1 MPPQGAAHLGEGAAQ
16 QGSSGLQ
23 PARSKGGSPLPH
35 HCRKPQGSQQQ
46 EGWYPCFPT
55 SVANRAA
62 REPLGEAI
70 LILLLLLPAHIS
82 AEHLRGPLKPHAF
95 GDTPVPDPQPGYIP
109 TARSACTPISACNP
123 LPPAYSSHPSE
134 SPPPLKEPSGSRP
147 SPSRSSQD
155 ASNPSE
161 TPPENPP
168 HPPVH
173 TPAPPRAPLPPPPYS
188 PHLTMCSQRPT
199 PHPYA
204 SPAAPAL
211 CPPPCSHLPG
221 WPRSRPAALPPLPPA
236 AARHR
241 ARPDATAF
249 PAPRNQSEPPGSDY
263 RVTTATAQARPAPL
277 SSVARRPL
285 AGS

>member
-62 REPLGEAI
+62 WEPLGEAI

-95 GDTPVPDPQPGYIP
+95 GDTPAPDPQPGYIP

-155 ASNPSE
+155 TSNPSE
-161 TPPENPP
+161 KPPENPP

-173 TPAPPRAPLPPPPYS
+173 TPARPRAPLPPPPYS

-211 CPPPCSHLPG
+211 CPLSIPTVLSPPGMAPLPSRSSAAAA
-221 WPRSRPAALPPLPPA
+221 PRSRTSPRPP
-236 AARHR
+236 
-241 ARPDATAF
+241 
-249 PAPRNQSEPPGSDY
+249 
-263 RVTTATAQARPAPL
+263 
-277 SSVARRPL
+277 
-285 AGS
+285 